1 MILCIGISFNIPTR
15 YAYFDWIWSSVCRL
29 WQSET
34 AKELCRVER
43 QMTRKLGEDMKE
55 EKESITSLHLIY
67 TYVVYVYLPSKL

>member
-1 MILCIGISFNIPTR
+1 MHILTEFE
-15 YAYFDWIWSSVCRL
+15 AVCGL
-29 WQSET
+29 WWSET